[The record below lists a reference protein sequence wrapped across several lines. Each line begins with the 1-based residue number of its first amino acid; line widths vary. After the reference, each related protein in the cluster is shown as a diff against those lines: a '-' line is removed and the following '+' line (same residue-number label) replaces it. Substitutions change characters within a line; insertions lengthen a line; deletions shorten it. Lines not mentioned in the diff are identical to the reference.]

1 MYIEDILIE
10 KTLKLGTK
18 IESYLGNFYD
28 YIQELNSNII
38 PLDNNLKKFSN
49 FKNFLEINN
58 KGIKKRTIEQNKGVF
73 EIFDILKNKEEF
85 NEIFLSF
92 NDFNDFKNILLKK
105 LQFKINNY
113 HSYLDNKYFLSI
125 LTKILINKKIL
136 SRNNYNKKI
145 IDYLKFFDLQ
155 SSEKGY
161 DSLFKDCKVDFSE
174 KDFIENIQKAYKIY
188 LRKIEKKENKFKKL
202 EIYSKEEK
210 ISELNGREI
219 SVINLLNF
227 LKEKMRFKDFNIPF
241 YQRRYVWDEINIKM
255 LFYSIL
261 EKDIFLNLNSIH
273 INIEHS
279 KIYLVD
285 GQQRL
290 TSLIIFLLNLW
301 KEENIIFLIKN
312 NIIDDLDFKL
322 IKKNMNYYF
331 ELLKQNFDLSD
342 NEFEVI
348 FKNSTLN
355 KRKNNKKSLLYAN
368 FEFINKI
375 LEDYSKEE
383 KINILYKILGIEFI
397 LVSEQDTDHVLKFVE
412 LNSNSK
418 SLTNYELS
426 KSYLIFFSKKIG
438 FKYKIKEKI
447 IYFENKF
454 NKNGKLNQKEI
465 DIFLSSY
472 LKIKM
477 LKNIKDSDYFL
488 SFKKYIEEK
497 NNIESLINDLSKYL
511 NYFLVVRGNS
521 LNNSDNKKMF
531 DFLSDILFTFKKQ
544 NIYLPILMY
553 FLNLININHNNNLNN
568 KNIHIFLLKL
578 EIFHFKWKIVNFRG
592 DSLSEVM
599 LSLLKNIKREY
610 KNELNLNYC
619 FEQDNVNFIKDVLSI
634 SNDQF
639 VKDLEKFEFKDNDL
653 ALKIIVRMENCNE
666 KKIFEKKDQNNLI
679 TLNYNSLTLE
689 HIYPQKANNK
699 IEEMEKTK
707 NNLLNLI
714 FLTKELNS
722 SLKNSS
728 PYDKYDDYKKFDVF
742 KYNKSLSDFKD
753 DKKNFE
759 DDFIFNTL
767 KERQEK
773 LIKAYKKFLSIFNF
787 I

>member
-1 MYIEDILIE
+1 
-10 KTLKLGTK
+10 
-18 IESYLGNFYD
+18 
-28 YIQELNSNII
+28 
-38 PLDNNLKKFSN
+38 
-49 FKNFLEINN
+49 
-58 KGIKKRTIEQNKGVF
+58 
-73 EIFDILKNKEEF
+73 
-85 NEIFLSF
+85 
-92 NDFNDFKNILLKK
+92 
-105 LQFKINNY
+105 
-113 HSYLDNKYFLSI
+113 
-125 LTKILINKKIL
+125 
-136 SRNNYNKKI
+136 
-145 IDYLKFFDLQ
+145 
-155 SSEKGY
+155 
-161 DSLFKDCKVDFSE
+161 
-174 KDFIENIQKAYKIY
+174 
-188 LRKIEKKENKFKKL
+188 
-202 EIYSKEEK
+202 
-210 ISELNGREI
+210 
-219 SVINLLNF
+219 
-227 LKEKMRFKDFNIPF
+227 
-241 YQRRYVWDEINIKM
+241 
-255 LFYSIL
+255 
-261 EKDIFLNLNSIH
+261 
-273 INIEHS
+273 
-279 KIYLVD
+279 
-285 GQQRL
+285 
-290 TSLIIFLLNLW
+290 
-301 KEENIIFLIKN
+301 LIKN

-578 EIFHFKWKIVNFRG
+578 EIFHFK
-592 DSLSEVM
+592 
-599 LSLLKNIKREY
+599 
-610 KNELNLNYC
+610 
-619 FEQDNVNFIKDVLSI
+619 
-634 SNDQF
+634 
-639 VKDLEKFEFKDNDL
+639 
-653 ALKIIVRMENCNE
+653 
-666 KKIFEKKDQNNLI
+666 
-679 TLNYNSLTLE
+679 
-689 HIYPQKANNK
+689 
-699 IEEMEKTK
+699 
-707 NNLLNLI
+707 
-714 FLTKELNS
+714 
-722 SLKNSS
+722 
-728 PYDKYDDYKKFDVF
+728 
-742 KYNKSLSDFKD
+742 
-753 DKKNFE
+753 
-759 DDFIFNTL
+759 
-767 KERQEK
+767 
-773 LIKAYKKFLSIFNF
+773 
-787 I
+787 